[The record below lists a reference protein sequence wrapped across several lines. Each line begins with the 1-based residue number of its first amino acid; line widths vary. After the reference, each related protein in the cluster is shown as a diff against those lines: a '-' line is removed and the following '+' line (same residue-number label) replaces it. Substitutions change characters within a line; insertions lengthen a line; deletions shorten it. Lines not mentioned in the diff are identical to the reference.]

1 MDISA
6 IRGVSKMDIPT
17 IKPKGDTKMKN
28 EDKYEAFFSY
38 GKDNY
43 TSRVNADN
51 LLALEKG
58 VKQNLESIQ
67 ERLSQN
73 YSHDDNRSIR
83 EVLELEAKGM

>member
-1 MDISA
+1 
-6 IRGVSKMDIPT
+6 
-17 IKPKGDTKMKN
+17 MKN
-28 EDKYEAFFSY
+28 EDKYEEYMQFAQS
-38 GKDNY
+38 NY

-73 YSHDDNRSIR
+73 YSHDDNRTIR
-83 EVLELEAKGM
+83 EVLELEENGNKISF